1 MLPPT
6 AYETHRTAE
15 LSRLPDELR
24 NMITRL
30 VAEQRDLK
38 DKQLRNKVNRLNLLH
53 ALTSAGFMPRD
64 EIDAPD
70 LGVTITVR
78 ESPEYKRLDRQKLLD
93 LGVDPEIIAAAS
105 ITVPSKLH
113 FRIGGINAGIT

>member
-1 MLPPT
+1 MIT
-6 AYETHRTAE
+6 QTQRTTE

-78 ESPEYKRLDRQKLLD
+78 ESHEYNRLDGQKLLD

-105 ITVPSKLH
+105 IKVPSKEY
-113 FRIGGINAGIT
+113 FIIRR